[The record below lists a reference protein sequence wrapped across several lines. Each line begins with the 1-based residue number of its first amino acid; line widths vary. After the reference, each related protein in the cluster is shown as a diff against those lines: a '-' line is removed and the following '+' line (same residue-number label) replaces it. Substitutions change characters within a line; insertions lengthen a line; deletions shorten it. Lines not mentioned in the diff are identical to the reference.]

1 MNLLLQQ
8 NNDERSKYPCMNFF
22 LTMPLHFMPLH
33 NLKCSYMIYLAMQCY
48 VLFVYALADCLH
60 IILQSLMTFKDVAKD
75 FCHIEILEAKN
86 PIESL
91 QTFIKELPMFASYH
105 MRSQDSDHVCDVE
118 VATSRCALFLMDLV
132 FQGLMFIATKG
143 GRKGSHPSKMRTQ
156 LRGHFGL
163 S

>member
-22 LTMPLHFMPLH
+22 LTVPLHFMPLH
-33 NLKCSYMIYLAMQCY
+33 DLKCSYDLCCNL
-48 VLFVYALADCLH
+48 VLCPFCLCTCKLLPH
-60 IILQSLMTFKDVAKD
+60 NSIVIDD
-75 FCHIEILEAKN
+75 FQGHCQKLHHVQILETKN
-86 PIESL
+86 PIEIL

-105 MRSQDSDHVCDVE
+105 MSSQDSDHVCDVE
-118 VATSRCALFLMDLV
+118 VATSTCALCRMDLV
-132 FQGLMFIATKG
+132 FQGLMFNATKG
-143 GRKGSHPSKMRTQ
+143 GKKGLHPSKMKTQ